1 MRMIDPRLSQGA
13 AVLVAGAI
21 VVASWTWGYQPAVRA
36 YRQDQQQVETLSAR
50 LAQIDAM
57 VQAAGGMETWRTH
70 HLGRLTTLK
79 QRFPPQTEVPQLLNA
94 LVDAVK
100 AAELRLLN
108 ASQGN
113 VEAVQDGGQPLLLD
127 GQPCYQLPVTV
138 TAEGRYHALVQ
149 ALGRIMAET
158 FPSVVSLQQAQ
169 LHLKDPQGA
178 QLAVTLQLYL
188 YVVGT
193 PSEPAPDA

>member
-1 MRMIDPRLSQGA
+1 MTIDPRISQGA
-13 AVLVAGAI
+13 AVLVAGL
-21 VVASWTWGYQPAVRA
+21 VTVGSWRWGYQPAVRA

-70 HLGRLTTLK
+70 HLERLTTLK
-79 QRFPPQTEVPQLLNA
+79 RRFPPQTEVPQLLNA

-100 AAELRLLN
+100 AADLKLLN

-127 GQPCYQLPVTV
+127 GQPYYRLPGTV
-138 TAEGRYHALVQ
+138 TAEGRYHAPVQ
-149 ALGRIMAET
+149 
-158 FPSVVSLQQAQ
+158 
-169 LHLKDPQGA
+169 
-178 QLAVTLQLYL
+178 
-188 YVVGT
+188 
-193 PSEPAPDA
+193 

>member
-1 MRMIDPRLSQGA
+1 MTIDPRISQGA
-13 AVLVAGAI
+13 AVLMAGL
-21 VVASWTWGYQPAVRA
+21 VTVGSWRWVYAPAVRA

-57 VQAAGGMETWRTH
+57 VHAAGGVETWQTH
-70 HLGRLTTLK
+70 HLGRLTALK
-79 QRFPPQTEVPQLLNA
+79 QRFPPQTEVPHLLNA

-127 GQPCYQLPVTV
+127 GQPCYRLPVTV

-158 FPSVVSLQQAQ
+158 FPSVVSLRQAD
-169 LHLKDPQGA
+169 LHLKDPQEA
-178 QLAVTLQLYL
+178 RLAVTLQLYL
-188 YVVGT
+188 YVVGI